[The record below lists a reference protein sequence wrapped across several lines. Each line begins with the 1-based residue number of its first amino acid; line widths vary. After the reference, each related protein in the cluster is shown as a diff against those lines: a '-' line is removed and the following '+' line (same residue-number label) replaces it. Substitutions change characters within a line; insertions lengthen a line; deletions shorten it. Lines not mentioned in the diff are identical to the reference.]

1 MVHGEAEP
9 FVVGS
14 KSFTAVAINTAAKA
28 GQWIKSKLGD
38 INQRGDEVLLSRFGH
53 RGG

>member
-1 MVHGEAEP
+1 MVHGETEA

-28 GQWIKSKLGD
+28 GQWIKT
-38 INQRGDEVLLSRFGH
+38 QARRH
-53 RGG
+53 